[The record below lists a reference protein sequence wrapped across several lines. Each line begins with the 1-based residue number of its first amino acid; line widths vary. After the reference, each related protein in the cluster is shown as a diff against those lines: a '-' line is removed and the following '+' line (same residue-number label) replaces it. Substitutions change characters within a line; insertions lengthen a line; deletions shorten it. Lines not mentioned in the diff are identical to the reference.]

1 LRLSVVVPTYN
12 RSEVL
17 RVCLA
22 SLARQTLSSDQFEVL
37 VVDDGS
43 TDDTE
48 SVVGSFRGALPVRY
62 LRQPQ
67 NRGRAAARNRG
78 IREASGDVVVFVDS
92 DVFPVPGFL
101 AAHRSVHL
109 ASPRAVGRGP
119 LLLTSHLDDPFGK
132 PPLLPDPS
140 PAFLDTANAS
150 VRREHLL
157 AAGGFDE
164 EFRHYGWE
172 DADLGLRLRR
182 MGLRRVYDR
191 RALAYHYQ
199 PPATPESVPELLQK
213 EEERARMAV
222 RFLRKRF
229 DESFSG
235 YGWEDIELGV
245 RLRHS
250 GVRIHWEP
258 RAVTWHYHVE
268 DLEGARRKLVEAG
281 RGAVYFWNKY
291 RRPLGL
297 GLFLELHPTLLPL
310 KWLVY
315 RSGVLTPWIR
325 RILHRAERHLSSAQ
339 GLSRKLWLAVANE
352 CYAHLLW
359 HAYYEGVEQALREG
373 LDGCAS

>member
-1 LRLSVVVPTYN
+1 MRTLRLSVVVPTYN

-48 SVVGSFRGALPVRY
+48 SVVRSFQGALLVRY
-62 LRQPQ
+62 LRQPH

-78 IREASGDVVVFVDS
+78 IREATGDVVVFVDS

-119 LLLTSHLDDPFGK
+119 LLLTNHLDDPFGK

-222 RFLRKRF
+222 RFLRKHPGLASRF
-229 DESFSG
+229 LTQFTPLHFLAAFLLTAG
-235 YGWEDIELGV
+235 GV
-245 RLRHS
+245 VNERNLASVLRRLRSHRLAHL
-250 GVRIHWEP
+250 VA
-258 RAVTWHYHVE
+258 RAALNRHY
-268 DLEGARRKLVEAG
+268 L
-281 RGAVYFWNKY
+281 AVLW
-291 RRPLGL
+291 REW
-297 GLFLELHPTLLPL
+297 LELSRPT
-310 KWLVY
+310 
-315 RSGVLTPWIR
+315 
-325 RILHRAERHLSSAQ
+325 A
-339 GLSRKLWLAVANE
+339 
-352 CYAHLLW
+352 
-359 HAYYEGVEQALREG
+359 
-373 LDGCAS
+373 

>member
-12 RSEVL
+12 RREVL

-48 SVVGSFRGALPVRY
+48 SVVRSFQGALLVRY
-62 LRQPQ
+62 LRQPH

-78 IREASGDVVVFVDS
+78 IREATGDVVVFVDS

-119 LLLTSHLDDPFGK
+119 LLLTNHLDDPFGK

-222 RFLRKRF
+222 RFLRKHPGLASRF
-229 DESFSG
+229 LTQFTPLHFLAAFLLTAG
-235 YGWEDIELGV
+235 GV
-245 RLRHS
+245 VNERNLASVLRRLRSHRLAHL
-250 GVRIHWEP
+250 VA
-258 RAVTWHYHVE
+258 RAALNRHY
-268 DLEGARRKLVEAG
+268 L
-281 RGAVYFWNKY
+281 AVLW
-291 RRPLGL
+291 REW
-297 GLFLELHPTLLPL
+297 LELSRPT
-310 KWLVY
+310 
-315 RSGVLTPWIR
+315 
-325 RILHRAERHLSSAQ
+325 A
-339 GLSRKLWLAVANE
+339 
-352 CYAHLLW
+352 
-359 HAYYEGVEQALREG
+359 
-373 LDGCAS
+373 

>member
-48 SVVGSFRGALPVRY
+48 SVVRSFQGALLVRY
-62 LRQPQ
+62 LRQPH

-78 IREASGDVVVFVDS
+78 IREATGDVVVFVDS

-119 LLLTSHLDDPFGK
+119 LLLTNHLDDPFGK

-222 RFLRKRF
+222 RFLRKHPGLASRF
-229 DESFSG
+229 LTQFTPLHFLAAFLLTAG
-235 YGWEDIELGV
+235 GV
-245 RLRHS
+245 VNERNLASVLRRLRSHRLAHL
-250 GVRIHWEP
+250 VA
-258 RAVTWHYHVE
+258 RAALNRHY
-268 DLEGARRKLVEAG
+268 L
-281 RGAVYFWNKY
+281 AVLW
-291 RRPLGL
+291 REW
-297 GLFLELHPTLLPL
+297 LELSRPT
-310 KWLVY
+310 
-315 RSGVLTPWIR
+315 
-325 RILHRAERHLSSAQ
+325 A
-339 GLSRKLWLAVANE
+339 
-352 CYAHLLW
+352 
-359 HAYYEGVEQALREG
+359 
-373 LDGCAS
+373 

>member
-1 LRLSVVVPTYN
+1 MRLSVVVPTYN
-12 RSEVL
+12 RREVL

-48 SVVGSFRGALPVRY
+48 SVVRSFQGALLVRY
-62 LRQPQ
+62 LRQPH

-78 IREASGDVVVFVDS
+78 IREATGDVVVFVDS

-119 LLLTSHLDDPFGK
+119 LLLTNHLDDPFGK

-222 RFLRKRF
+222 RFLRKHPGLASRF
-229 DESFSG
+229 LTQFTPLHFLAAFLLTAG
-235 YGWEDIELGV
+235 GV
-245 RLRHS
+245 VNERNLASVLRRLRSHRLAHL
-250 GVRIHWEP
+250 VA
-258 RAVTWHYHVE
+258 RAALNRHY
-268 DLEGARRKLVEAG
+268 L
-281 RGAVYFWNKY
+281 AVLW
-291 RRPLGL
+291 REW
-297 GLFLELHPTLLPL
+297 LELSRPT
-310 KWLVY
+310 
-315 RSGVLTPWIR
+315 
-325 RILHRAERHLSSAQ
+325 A
-339 GLSRKLWLAVANE
+339 
-352 CYAHLLW
+352 
-359 HAYYEGVEQALREG
+359 
-373 LDGCAS
+373 

>member
-1 LRLSVVVPTYN
+1 MRLSVVVPTYN

-48 SVVGSFRGALPVRY
+48 SVVRSFQGALLVRY
-62 LRQPQ
+62 LRQPH

-78 IREASGDVVVFVDS
+78 IREATGDVVVFVDS

-119 LLLTSHLDDPFGK
+119 LLLTNHLDDPFGK

-222 RFLRKRF
+222 RFLRKHPGLASRF
-229 DESFSG
+229 LTQFTPLHFLAAFLLTAG
-235 YGWEDIELGV
+235 GV
-245 RLRHS
+245 VNERNLASVLRRLRSHRLAHL
-250 GVRIHWEP
+250 VA
-258 RAVTWHYHVE
+258 RAALNRHY
-268 DLEGARRKLVEAG
+268 L
-281 RGAVYFWNKY
+281 AVLW
-291 RRPLGL
+291 REW
-297 GLFLELHPTLLPL
+297 LELSRPT
-310 KWLVY
+310 
-315 RSGVLTPWIR
+315 
-325 RILHRAERHLSSAQ
+325 A
-339 GLSRKLWLAVANE
+339 
-352 CYAHLLW
+352 
-359 HAYYEGVEQALREG
+359 
-373 LDGCAS
+373 

>member
-182 MGLRRVYDR
+182 NPFMEVKGLFPDLTLRHPQDLSPLHAIMQCFSV
-191 RALAYHYQ
+191 RAADFW
-199 PPATPESVPELLQK
+199 
-213 EEERARMAV
+213 AV
-222 RFLRKRF
+222 GGF
-229 DESFSG
+229 DEGFQT
-235 YGWEDIELGV
+235 YGWEDFELAVRLRASGV
-245 RLRHS
+245 RLRL
-250 GVRIHWEP
+250 EP
-258 RAVTWHYHVE
+258 RPRVWHFHVE
-268 DLEGARRKLVEAG
+268 TLESACAKQRQAGA
-281 RGAVYFWNKY
+281 GAVYFWRKHGSPW
-291 RRPLGL
+291 RLGI
-297 GLFLELHPTLLPL
+297 FLELHPFLLPM

-315 RSGVLTPWIR
+315 RTGVLAPTFR
-325 RILHRAERHLSSAQ
+325 TLLRLAERQLIAAS
-339 GLSRKLWLAVANE
+339 GWRRRVWLLLAHE
-352 CYAHLLW
+352 CYVELLW
-359 HAYYEGVEQALREG
+359 HAYYEGVWSALRG
-373 LDGCAS
+373 RA

>member
-1 LRLSVVVPTYN
+1 MRTLRLSVVVPTYN

-22 SLARQTLSSDQFEVL
+22 SLARQTLSLDQFEVL

-48 SVVGSFRGALPVRY
+48 SVVRGFQGTLSVRY
-62 LRQPQ
+62 LRQPH

-78 IREASGDVVVFVDS
+78 IREATGDVVVFVDS

-101 AAHRSVHL
+101 AAHRSIHL

-119 LLLTSHLDDPFGK
+119 LLLTAHLDDPFAK
-132 PPLLPDPS
+132 RPLLPDPS

-182 MGLRRVYDR
+182 MGLKRVYDR

-199 PPATPESVPELLQK
+199 PPATPESVPELLRK

-222 RFLRKRF
+222 RFLRKHPGLASRF
-229 DESFSG
+229 LTQFTPLHSLAAFLLTAG
-235 YGWEDIELGV
+235 GV
-245 RLRHS
+245 VNERNLASVLRRLRSRRLAHL
-250 GVRIHWEP
+250 VA
-258 RAVTWHYHVE
+258 RAALNRHY
-268 DLEGARRKLVEAG
+268 L
-281 RGAVYFWNKY
+281 AVLW
-291 RRPLGL
+291 REW
-297 GLFLELHPTLLPL
+297 LELSHPT
-310 KWLVY
+310 
-315 RSGVLTPWIR
+315 
-325 RILHRAERHLSSAQ
+325 A
-339 GLSRKLWLAVANE
+339 
-352 CYAHLLW
+352 
-359 HAYYEGVEQALREG
+359 
-373 LDGCAS
+373 

>member
-1 LRLSVVVPTYN
+1 MRLSVVVPTYN

-22 SLARQTLSSDQFEVL
+22 SLARQTLPSDQFEVL

-48 SVVGSFRGALPVRY
+48 SVVRSFQGALLVRY
-62 LRQPQ
+62 LRQPH

-78 IREASGDVVVFVDS
+78 IREATGDVVVFVDS

-119 LLLTSHLDDPFGK
+119 LLLTNHLDDPFGK

-222 RFLRKRF
+222 RFLRKHPGLASRF
-229 DESFSG
+229 LTQFTPLHFLAAFLLTAG
-235 YGWEDIELGV
+235 GV
-245 RLRHS
+245 VNERNLASVLRRLRSHRLAHL
-250 GVRIHWEP
+250 VA
-258 RAVTWHYHVE
+258 RAALNRHY
-268 DLEGARRKLVEAG
+268 L
-281 RGAVYFWNKY
+281 AVLW
-291 RRPLGL
+291 REW
-297 GLFLELHPTLLPL
+297 LELSRPT
-310 KWLVY
+310 
-315 RSGVLTPWIR
+315 
-325 RILHRAERHLSSAQ
+325 A
-339 GLSRKLWLAVANE
+339 
-352 CYAHLLW
+352 
-359 HAYYEGVEQALREG
+359 
-373 LDGCAS
+373 

>member
-199 PPATPESVPELLQK
+199 PPAPPESVPELLQK

-222 RFLRKRF
+222 RFLRKHPGLASRF
-229 DESFSG
+229 LTQFTPLHSLAAFLLTAG
-235 YGWEDIELGV
+235 GV
-245 RLRHS
+245 VNERNLASVLRRLRSHRLAHL
-250 GVRIHWEP
+250 VA
-258 RAVTWHYHVE
+258 RAALNRHY
-268 DLEGARRKLVEAG
+268 L
-281 RGAVYFWNKY
+281 AVLW
-291 RRPLGL
+291 REW
-297 GLFLELHPTLLPL
+297 LELSRPT
-310 KWLVY
+310 
-315 RSGVLTPWIR
+315 
-325 RILHRAERHLSSAQ
+325 A
-339 GLSRKLWLAVANE
+339 
-352 CYAHLLW
+352 
-359 HAYYEGVEQALREG
+359 
-373 LDGCAS
+373 

>member
-1 LRLSVVVPTYN
+1 MRLSVVVPTYN

-109 ASPRAVGRGP
+109 ASPWAVGRGP

-222 RFLRKRF
+222 RFLRKHPGLASRF
-229 DESFSG
+229 LTQFTPLHSLAAFLLTAG
-235 YGWEDIELGV
+235 GV
-245 RLRHS
+245 VNERNLASVLRRLRSHRLAHL
-250 GVRIHWEP
+250 VA
-258 RAVTWHYHVE
+258 RAALNRHY
-268 DLEGARRKLVEAG
+268 L
-281 RGAVYFWNKY
+281 AVLW
-291 RRPLGL
+291 REW
-297 GLFLELHPTLLPL
+297 LELSRPT
-310 KWLVY
+310 
-315 RSGVLTPWIR
+315 
-325 RILHRAERHLSSAQ
+325 A
-339 GLSRKLWLAVANE
+339 
-352 CYAHLLW
+352 
-359 HAYYEGVEQALREG
+359 
-373 LDGCAS
+373 